1 VTARPVSGCHAA
13 ALRAHWLT
21 DMNSPVIAIVGTGA
35 VGAYYGGRLAQHGYD
50 VHFLLR
56 GDYAAVRQ
64 NGWTIRSCDGDFTL
78 PPQSVHAYDDPAR
91 MPKADLVIVTLKT
104 TANDQFEP
112 LVRPLLKDGTT
123 ILTLQNGL
131 GNEERLAELFGA
143 ERILGGMAFVCI
155 NRIEPGV
162 VHHIAEGTITLGE
175 FRPTGGE
182 RLRPIAEMLRSSR
195 VPCRV
200 LDNLRYGRWE
210 KLVWNIPF
218 NGLSAVLDQ
227 TTDLLIGSEPGEAL
241 VRNLMREVLAGAR
254 AVGVELPDALVDA
267 KIEQTR
273 GMGPYKT
280 SMHLD
285 MQAGRAMEVE
295 AIFGYPVRAAQAAG
309 AGVPQLEML
318 YRLLRLRDAGRGP
331 VA

>member
-1 VTARPVSGCHAA
+1 
-13 ALRAHWLT
+13 
-21 DMNSPVIAIVGTGA
+21 MNPHPVIAIVGTGA
-35 VGAYYGGRLAQHGYD
+35 VGAYYGGRLAQHGHD

-56 GDYAAVRQ
+56 GDYATVKE
-64 NGWTIRSCDGDFTL
+64 NGWTVRSCAGDFTI
-78 PPQSVHAYDDPAR
+78 PPQAVHAYDDPAR

-112 LVRPLLKDGTT
+112 LIRPLLKETTT

-143 ERILGGMAFVCI
+143 ERVLGGMCFVCI
-155 NRIEPGV
+155 NRMEPGV

-175 FRPTGGE
+175 FRRTDGT
-182 RLRPIAEMLRSSR
+182 RVRQVADLLQASR
-195 VPCRV
+195 IPARV
-200 LDNLRYGRWE
+200 LDDLRYGRWE

-227 TTDLLIGSEPGEAL
+227 TTDLLIGSVAGEAL
-241 VRNLMREVLAGAR
+241 VRDLMQEVLDAAR
-254 AVGVELPDALVDA
+254 AVGVELPASLIAA

-273 GMGPYKT
+273 GMGAYKT
-280 SMHLD
+280 RMHLD

-295 AIFGYPVRAAQAAG
+295 AIFGFPVRAAQAAG
-309 AGVPQLEML
+309 APVPRLEML
-318 YRLLRLRDAGRGP
+318 YRLLLLRDAKRGTLP
-331 VA
+331 A